1 MKILKKRPIFPLLAL
16 GTILTIGALSFAYKP
31 APKPAPTMPMCHSVE
46 AFAAFADD
54 PAFAAAHPAPL
65 PLNIEHQGRMVDF
78 PVEGGPNGRGFLM
91 QSHGKTNQYLLLF
104 HEWWGLNDYIKNE
117 VSMWSHTLG
126 INVLALDLYDGKV
139 ATTAEE
145 AGELMKANDPA
156 RSMAIIQ
163 GAAKVLGDQADFR
176 TMGWCFGGGWSLQAA
191 LLLKDKTKGCVMFY
205 GMPETDLEKLK
216 TLNSD
221 VLFVHASQDQWIND
235 EVVATFESNMKAAE
249 KTLTVQRYDANHAF
263 ANPSSP
269 RYNEEA
275 AKAARATVM
284 QYLQNK
290 K

>member
-1 MKILKKRPIFPLLAL
+1 MKKQFLLPFLTLGTFLAL
-16 GTILTIGALSFAYKP
+16 GALSFAYHPTPKAP
-31 APKPAPTMPMCHSVE
+31 APIPMCHSVE
-46 AFAAFADD
+46 AFAEFADD
-54 PAFAAAHPAPL
+54 PEFAAAHPVPL
-65 PLNIEHQGRMVDF
+65 PLDIEHQGRMVDF

-91 QSHGKTNQYLLLF
+91 QSHGKSNQYLLLF

-139 ATTAEE
+139 AATAEE

-163 GAAKVLGDQADFR
+163 GAAKVLGEQANYC

-205 GMPETDLEKLK
+205 GMPETDVEKLK

-221 VLFVHASQDQWIND
+221 VLFVHASQDKWIND
-235 EVVATFESNMKAAE
+235 EVVANFETNMKSAE
-249 KTLTVQRYDANHAF
+249 KALTVQRYDANHAF

-275 AKAARATVM
+275 AKAARMKVT
-284 QYLQNK
+284 QYLQSK